1 MSRSGSVRARTGHI
15 QNVFVFLLLAIFA
28 IGCILM
34 TAMAAEA
41 YRSTVADSTRNNT
54 DRVLSAVVRGAVR
67 SEDAGTVVIER
78 FEEEGITSLTFVND
92 YDGDI
97 YYRRL
102 YCSGGYLWESLTSAD
117 RGFSPDMGDTLCEA
131 SVFEPTLEGNLLTVL
146 VASGNESPR
155 SVCVSLRAG
164 GAEQ

>member
-1 MSRSGSVRARTGHI
+1 MSRSGGVRARTGHI

-28 IGCILM
+28 IGCILV

-41 YRSTVADSTRNNT
+41 YRSTVADSDRNNT
-54 DRVLSAVVRGAVR
+54 DRVLAAVVRGAVR
-67 SEDAGTVVIER
+67 SEDAGTVKIER

-92 YDGDI
+92 YDGEI

-102 YCSGGYLWESLTSAD
+102 YCNGGYLWESLTSEE

-131 SVFEPTLEGNLLTVL
+131 SLFEPVLENGILTVR
-146 VASGNESPR
+146 VATGVETPR
-155 SVCVSLRAG
+155 EVCVSLWAG
-164 GAEQ
+164 GAEE